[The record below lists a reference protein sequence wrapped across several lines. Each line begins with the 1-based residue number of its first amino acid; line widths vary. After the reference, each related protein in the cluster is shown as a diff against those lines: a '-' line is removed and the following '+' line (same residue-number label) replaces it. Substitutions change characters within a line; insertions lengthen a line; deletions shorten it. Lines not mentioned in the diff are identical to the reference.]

1 MLYSMVIIL
10 AIIILDIVH
19 MERLTTTVFS
29 YITIMAIIIFIL
41 SSNYIIMVTVIDSY
55 PSSCNWL
62 MAIMLKDYTVAN
74 MDNYILY
81 YLLVKS
87 ME

>member
-1 MLYSMVIIL
+1 
-10 AIIILDIVH
+10 

-81 YLLVKS
+81 YLLVNS